1 MKADPDKLRNAAIF
15 GFLAVAL
22 GAMGAHG
29 LKTTWAATLTPDV
42 VAYRLDV
49 WKTASNYLMAH
60 SIVLLILAYA
70 FPLPTQG
77 RWTFRCFISG
87 IVIFSG
93 SLYALCLTD
102 SKWLGAI
109 TPIGGGFL
117 MLGWLL
123 LIISPRSTVTIPQ
136 DCSNSS
142 RD

>member
-1 MKADPDKLRNAAIF
+1 MKADPEKLRNAAIF

-29 LKTTWAATLTPDV
+29 LKTHWSATLTPDV

-49 WKTASNYLMAH
+49 WKTASHYHLVHAV
-60 SIVLLILAYA
+60 VLLILAYA
-70 FPLPTQG
+70 FPLPSQG
-77 RWTFRCFISG
+77 RWTVRSFVAG

-93 SLYALCLTD
+93 SLYTLCLTD
-102 SKWLGAI
+102 MKWLGAI
-109 TPIGGGFL
+109 TPLGGGLL

-123 LIISPRSTVTIPQ
+123 LILTPRSGAATPR
-136 DCSNSS
+136 DYSSSS